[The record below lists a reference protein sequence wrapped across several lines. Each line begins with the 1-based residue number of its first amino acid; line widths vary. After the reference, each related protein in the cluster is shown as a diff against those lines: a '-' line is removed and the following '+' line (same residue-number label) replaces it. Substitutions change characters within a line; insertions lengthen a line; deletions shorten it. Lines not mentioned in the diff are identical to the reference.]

1 MNATT
6 LPILLASVS
15 ALAGLSA
22 DTLRESYVAVLSER
36 DHFNSNGERL
46 TSAAAI
52 IRQDRANFHKLGK
65 RDAGDQADRFFA
77 DANNRDT
84 LEQFLTRGSSN
95 PAALRAI
102 VTGTPTVT
110 VSIYQNDAGRDYV
123 NVVVN
128 PAINPVANPGGD
140 TLLESYVAVLSE
152 RDHLNS
158 NGDRLTS
165 AAAIIRQDRANFH
178 KLGKRDAGDQAD
190 RFFASANNR
199 EILEQLLSRGTSNP
213 AALRAIVNGTPT
225 VTVSIYRSAA
235 GRDYVNVLV
244 NE

>member
-22 DTLRESYVAVLSER
+22 DTLRKSYVAVLSER

-84 LEQFLTRGSSN
+84 LEQLLTRGSSN

-110 VSIYQNDAGRDYV
+110 VSIY
-123 NVVVN
+123 
-128 PAINPVANPGGD
+128 
-140 TLLESYVAVLSE
+140 
-152 RDHLNS
+152 
-158 NGDRLTS
+158 
-165 AAAIIRQDRANFH
+165 
-178 KLGKRDAGDQAD
+178 
-190 RFFASANNR
+190 
-199 EILEQLLSRGTSNP
+199 
-213 AALRAIVNGTPT
+213 
-225 VTVSIYRSAA
+225 RSAA